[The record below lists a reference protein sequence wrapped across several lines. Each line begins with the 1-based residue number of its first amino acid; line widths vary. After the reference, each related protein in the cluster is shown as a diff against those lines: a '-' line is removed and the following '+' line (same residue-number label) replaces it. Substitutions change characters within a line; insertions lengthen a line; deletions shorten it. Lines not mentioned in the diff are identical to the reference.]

1 MDSFDAAPGSLQIV
15 QQQLD
20 AYNAGQLDAFTAC
33 YSPAITLTRLPEGE
47 VAFQGLD
54 ELRPAYGQLF
64 SANPNLHCTIAERIV
79 LGRFVID
86 HERIAGYADGN
97 EAEAVVIYEVADG
110 LIARVWVLRS

>member
-1 MDSFDAAPGSLQIV
+1 
-15 QQQLD
+15 
-20 AYNAGQLDAFTAC
+20 
-33 YSPAITLTRLPEGE
+33 
-47 VAFQGLD
+47 
-54 ELRPAYGQLF
+54 
-64 SANPNLHCTIAERIV
+64 V